1 MMTEFQTQYGTIN
14 WFAVLSIHLNQ
25 GSRKVKNLEVC
36 TIIKGR
42 AESDPLV
49 DGIGL
54 TDLPKIGG
62 ANGTPGTSS
71 SSISAKLSML
81 QTRDGHWYLH
91 FFAIQLALLTRG
103 SQIMPTKLQPTPQF
117 FDLLPYLQT
126 VKLKGQC
133 PV

>member
-1 MMTEFQTQYGTIN
+1 MMTEFQTQYGTIK

-62 ANGTPGTSS
+62 ANGTLAPPVPALVLNYQCYKPGMATGTS
-71 SSISAKLSML
+71 IFL
-81 QTRDGHWYLH
+81 Q
-91 FFAIQLALLTRG
+91 F
-103 SQIMPTKLQPTPQF
+103 S
-117 FDLLPYLQT
+117 
-126 VKLKGQC
+126 
-133 PV
+133 